1 MSKISEIKKTKWY
14 LWLGNK
20 YVIFML
26 LFVIWMFFFDANN
39 YFFHKELSDD
49 IKALEESKTFY
60 KKEIEKDKI
69 FIKKMKDSS
78 EMERYAREKY
88 YLKKENEDIY
98 IIEHQDSVK

>member
-60 KKEIEKDKI
+60 KKRNRERQN
-69 FIKKMKDSS
+69 FYKKN
-78 EMERYAREKY
+78 ERQLR
-88 YLKKENEDIY
+88 DGTIC
-98 IIEHQDSVK
+98 